1 MLGNDGTSWDRC
13 FAFLSSPS
21 CWLSG
26 CVSMDPRSTRSAPKA
41 HQKFRSTSQNIPK
54 SQAKHSQSM
63 DMSQPLGLKLQ
74 DHRTGAVLGL
84 LLDSGFARNL
94 GVPGGSPEDVVARL
108 APSMSPIS
116 ILQIGLLLIALIV
129 AKAWPVRW
137 CRQCR
142 RYVLE
147 AVRMVRFF
155 CPWSKADA
163 WWSFREVVRYDA
175 CPITSVFVFHVPMA
189 KDFVVSPKPRFTR
202 QITNSCGHLVH

>member
-26 CVSMDPRSTRSAPKA
+26 CVSMDPRSARSAPKA

-129 AKAWPVRW
+129 AKA
-137 CRQCR
+137 
-142 RYVLE
+142 
-147 AVRMVRFF
+147 
-155 CPWSKADA
+155 
-163 WWSFREVVRYDA
+163 
-175 CPITSVFVFHVPMA
+175 
-189 KDFVVSPKPRFTR
+189 
-202 QITNSCGHLVH
+202 

>member
-1 MLGNDGTSWDRC
+1 MMGHHGIAALH
-13 FAFLSSPS
+13 FYQAPS

-26 CVSMDPRSTRSAPKA
+26 CVSMDPARSAPKA

-129 AKAWPVRW
+129 AKA
-137 CRQCR
+137 
-142 RYVLE
+142 
-147 AVRMVRFF
+147 
-155 CPWSKADA
+155 
-163 WWSFREVVRYDA
+163 
-175 CPITSVFVFHVPMA
+175 
-189 KDFVVSPKPRFTR
+189 
-202 QITNSCGHLVH
+202 